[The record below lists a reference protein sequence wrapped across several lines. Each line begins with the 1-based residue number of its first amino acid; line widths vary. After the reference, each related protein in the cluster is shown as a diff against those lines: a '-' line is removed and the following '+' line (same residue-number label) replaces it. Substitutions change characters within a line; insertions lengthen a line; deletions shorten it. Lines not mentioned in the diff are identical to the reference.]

1 MAVAPALPDETDTV
15 IVGAGVMGTSIAYF
29 LASSTD
35 RDVVLLEQS
44 TVAAGSTGDSSAN
57 IRHNYGDRRI
67 YTEMARWS
75 QDFYREF
82 ESRTGASLAY
92 TPTTRLRFGK
102 HGTDEGAFVEAGY
115 EVMQDLG
122 IPSTWHDAA
131 DLRSAFPMFDGVEQ
145 YDFAVTEDETAY
157 SDGTDAAGG
166 FADAATDRG
175 ATLGTDTTV
184 EAFETHRGAI
194 DGVVTDRGRLDC
206 HEVVLAAGP
215 WTPTLAAQLDIDV
228 PVTPTRADVLLL
240 DPPAAF
246 EREHLPDLPMTRFFG
261 GELYLRPDG
270 PDRVLVGTH
279 PLDPDPLD
287 PDAAVG
293 GPDEAT
299 MLRVT
304 DAMGRHMS
312 GLADADVATAYS
324 GIYSMTPDHD
334 FVLDRAGPAGCYVA
348 AGFSGHGFKHAPAI
362 GRLLTDLVVDGESG
376 LVDVDTFSLDRFVE
390 TEGHGRPD
398 DPL

>member
-1 MAVAPALPDETDTV
+1 
-15 IVGAGVMGTSIAYF
+15 MGTSIAYF
-29 LASSTD
+29 LATSTD
-35 RDVVLLEQS
+35 RDVTILEKS

-67 YTEMARWS
+67 YTRMARWS
-75 QDFYREF
+75 QDFYRDF
-82 ESRTGASLAY
+82 EARTGSPLAY
-92 TPTTRLRFGK
+92 TPTTRMRFGK

-122 IPSTWHDAA
+122 VPSTWHDAA
-131 DLRSAFPMFDGVEQ
+131 DLGSAFPMFDDVDQ
-145 YDFAVTEDETAY
+145 YDFAVTEDDTAY
-157 SDGTDAAGG
+157 SDGTDAARG
-166 FADAATDRG
+166 FVDAATDRG
-175 ATLGTDTTV
+175 ATLVTDTEV
-184 EAFETHRGAI
+184 EGFETHRGRVDA
-194 DGVVTDRGRLDC
+194 VVTDRGRVDC
-206 HEVVLAAGP
+206 TEVVLAAGP
-215 WTPTLAAQLDIDV
+215 WTPTLAARMDIDV
-228 PVTPTRADVLLL
+228 PVAPTRADVLLL
-240 DPPAAF
+240 DPPPAF
-246 EREHLPDLPMTRFFG
+246 EREHLPALPMTRFFG

-287 PDAAVG
+287 PDGAVG

-312 GLADADVATAYS
+312 GLADAEIGSAYS

-334 FVLDRAGPAGCYVA
+334 FVLDRAGPDGCYVA

-362 GRLLTDLVVDGESG
+362 GRMLTDLVVDGESDLADLG
-376 LVDVDTFSLDRFVE
+376 IFSLSRFGDGA
-390 TEGHGRPD
+390 GHGRPD